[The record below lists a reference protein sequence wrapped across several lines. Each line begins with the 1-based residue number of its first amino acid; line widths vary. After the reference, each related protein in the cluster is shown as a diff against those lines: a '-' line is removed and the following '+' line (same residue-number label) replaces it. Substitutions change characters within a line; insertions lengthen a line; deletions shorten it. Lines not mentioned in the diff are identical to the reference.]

1 MYLFFSFFCCFYL
14 SSSIRNYNYRYSFM
28 KKPFFLSNFIYENN
42 YETINN
48 NNNNENYIKD
58 KYNNTYNIT
67 QIQIHQF
74 IEQLKLK
81 TFEQCNEIDNWD
93 SGEIEWEV

>member
-42 YETINN
+42 YETKQLNN
-48 NNNNENYIKD
+48 DIKD
-58 KYNNTYNIT
+58 NNNTYNIT
-67 QIQIHQF
+67 QIQINRF

-81 TFEQCNEIDNWD
+81 TFDQCNEIENWD

>member
-1 MYLFFSFFCCFYL
+1 
-14 SSSIRNYNYRYSFM
+14 M
-28 KKPFFLSNFIYENN
+28 KKPIFLSKIIYENN
-42 YETINN
+42 YEYEETKQLNN
-48 NNNNENYIKD
+48 NGENDIKD
-58 KYNNTYNIT
+58 KNYNNTYNIT

-74 IEQLKLK
+74 IENLKLK